1 MDMKILSGI
10 VFFLLCSPILLVF
23 FFMIK
28 KSRTTDEKEHAIN
41 KSVLDVIPIAYYDTS
56 VDAYKMKNGE
66 YMDFFK
72 INTKDIYS
80 LSENERILYDLT
92 FTKLYRTYPDD
103 LKFITLNFPTN
114 TRKQQEYWKHKI
126 ELTTNPFLKKQQE
139 EKLFQ
144 LEWLQRNSTKR
155 EFYLCYYAANKDA
168 LKKASSD
175 ILAIMG
181 TGRDGLLELLSPTK
195 KHSILF
201 KIANKCSQIF
211 TTETR

>member
-1 MDMKILSGI
+1 MKILSGI

-72 INTKDIYS
+72 INT
-80 LSENERILYDLT
+80 
-92 FTKLYRTYPDD
+92 
-103 LKFITLNFPTN
+103 
-114 TRKQQEYWKHKI
+114 
-126 ELTTNPFLKKQQE
+126 TNPFLKKQQE

-155 EFYLCYYAANKDA
+155 EFYLCYYAADKDA

>member
-1 MDMKILSGI
+1 
-10 VFFLLCSPILLVF
+10 
-23 FFMIK
+23 MIK
-28 KSRTTDEKEHAIN
+28 KSRTTNEKEHAIN

-155 EFYLCYYAANKDA
+155 EFYLCYYAADKDA

-181 TGRDGLLELLSPTK
+181 TGRDGLLEILSPTK

-211 TTETR
+211 TTER

>member
-1 MDMKILSGI
+1 MKILSGI

-23 FFMIK
+23 FFMVK
-28 KSRTTDEKEHAIN
+28 KSKTTDEKEHAIN

-155 EFYLCYYAANKDA
+155 EFYLCYYAAD
-168 LKKASSD
+168 
-175 ILAIMG
+175 
-181 TGRDGLLELLSPTK
+181 
-195 KHSILF
+195 
-201 KIANKCSQIF
+201 
-211 TTETR
+211 

>member
-114 TRKQQEYWKHKI
+114 TRKQQE
-126 ELTTNPFLKKQQE
+126 

-155 EFYLCYYAANKDA
+155 EFYLCYYAADKDA

>member
-1 MDMKILSGI
+1 M
-10 VFFLLCSPILLVF
+10 
-23 FFMIK
+23 
-28 KSRTTDEKEHAIN
+28 
-41 KSVLDVIPIAYYDTS
+41 
-56 VDAYKMKNGE
+56 
-66 YMDFFK
+66 
-72 INTKDIYS
+72 
-80 LSENERILYDLT
+80 
-92 FTKLYRTYPDD
+92 
-103 LKFITLNFPTN
+103 
-114 TRKQQEYWKHKI
+114 
-126 ELTTNPFLKKQQE
+126 KKQQE

-155 EFYLCYYAANKDA
+155 EFYLCYYAADKDA

-181 TGRDGLLELLSPTK
+181 TGRDGLLEILSPTK